1 MRNPFFRVICIRA
14 NLKKEMK
21 NPFKFAKELLRY
33 SRGELSGRER
43 EEMENVLEEMER
55 LDELARE
62 LGDKERIGEEL
73 RVIRTFDTEKALREI
88 NRKRGKGRRLFIP
101 WVAAASV
108 VVVAGMTVLFLLNRV
123 PEKAASVPVVA
134 RVEPGKAKV
143 TFEMASGARFVLDT
157 LTSTIRNDRA
167 NVAFE
172 NSDGTLRVEEQVD
185 TVGDNVP
192 EVGRN
197 KILVPYGGTYSLILA
212 DGTKVYLNSGTELE
226 FPSRFSKEK
235 RQVTL
240 KGEAYFEV
248 ARNENKPF
256 IVQVNEMAVKV
267 LGTSFNVKS
276 YVDEPG
282 VYTTLVEGSV
292 AIARDGQPDKVIVPG
307 EQAYYNKGVGTLSV
321 NPVDVAEF
329 IAWKD
334 GFFLFK
340 DLPLEEILR
349 IVSRWYDVEV
359 FYVNQGARSVVY
371 SGKLPM
377 YSSIEDVLR
386 KFEISGEVRFDLKG
400 RVLMVYDK

>member
-1 MRNPFFRVICIRA
+1 MLN
-14 NLKKEMK
+14 ET
-21 NPFKFAKELLRY
+21 
-33 SRGELSGRER
+33 
-43 EEMENVLEEMER
+43 ER
-55 LDELARE
+55 LDELVRE
-62 LGDKERIGEEL
+62 LGDKERFGEEL
-73 RVIRTFDTEKALREI
+73 KVIRTFDTEKALREI

-123 PEKAASVPVVA
+123 PEKAASVPIVA

-172 NSDGTLRVEEQVD
+172 NSDGTLRVEEQID

-235 RQVTL
+235 RQVIL

-292 AIARDGQPDKVIVPG
+292 AIVRDGQPDKVIVPG